1 MLPQASP
8 GHEKQGIGVYHSV
21 VHTELQAGEGP
32 VIQRGGPRRPAR
44 PHFAGAQPKV
54 VPSGGQLLEDAS

>member
-32 VIQRGGPRRPAR
+32 VIKRGGPRML
-44 PHFAGAQPKV
+44 
-54 VPSGGQLLEDAS
+54 S